1 MTNNSENKISRKE
14 FFKKLG
20 TFTLLPAG
28 FFWYSS
34 VTRGKGS
41 YNRVKQIKLAAPI
54 NKGITFKDDIVI
66 NRDNRGVSI
75 FSSRCTHLGCR
86 LNRMENEEIVCSC
99 HGSKFSRDG
108 KVLKGPAD
116 KDLTRLEYLVD
127 KTSKEIIINVPA

>member
-1 MTNNSENKISRKE
+1 MTSNSENKISRKD

-34 VTRGKGS
+34 VTRGKESHVGTA
-41 YNRVKQIKLAAPI
+41 QIKVATPI
-54 NKGITFKDDIVI
+54 NKGITFKDDIII
-66 NRDNRGVSI
+66 NRDNRGVGI

-86 LNRMENEEIVCSC
+86 LNKMENEEIVCSC
-99 HGSKFSRDG
+99 HGSKFSKDG

-116 KDLTRLEYLVD
+116 KNLTQLEYMVD